1 MSKAVEW
8 LRSRSQRG
16 KADKEKSTGKSSP
29 SHSSGSKKSDQKLS
43 DEWVAHADSS
53 SRSGEV
59 EVIYK
64 ARPVSRSSEYEAG
77 HGHHPSDWR
86 YQTSRSDEFGSQ
98 PSRDRQYRPR
108 SGDHLVRQ
116 DWYHP
121 EHQHQ
126 HQHERHKPPLG
137 KLPSADWAPQ
147 VSAPSATDGNS
158 SGEYERRPMQRRWSS
173 TEASTISSDRGSSGE
188 YEKRPVQR
196 RCYASEIEA
205 EESMDARQSLNWS
218 SRSRAYEADQGLN
231 SAPKVNESDPGTFDL
246 LLKNWPV
253 LKSSSSDKRKFE
265 ARLLR
270 LFELETAVVV
280 TGDERTRSR
289 WSLGIM
295 DEGIRALGTAIASR
309 GYPKLQTLSFTHC
322 RLLLES
328 PFAKLARAFNTS
340 NLPNLEVVNFHC
352 NHYINNRGFIELARA
367 FRTGGHFSK
376 LTTLILID
384 NGMQDDGLTALVRE
398 AFRSG
403 NLSNLRKLHIGSYN
417 VPETNHEEFHLDAA
431 REFARELSSSGHLP
445 HIEDLRFRGCVDWK
459 GVVSVLEALETR
471 TTGAFTSLDLKHSPL
486 EIDGIRVLARVVQL
500 PQFSS
505 LQSLDLSVGADEMPI
520 LLEIFKSSNL
530 CSLQRV
536 ALSKV
541 SLGEQE
547 LVKLAALLE
556 KRHLPSLVV
565 FTADC
570 HENTSVSGRALVQ
583 AYERNNCLAATLNLN
598 VWPSE
603 ELHQELE
610 RRRVSN
616 KELDEL
622 V

>member
-8 LRSRSQRG
+8 LRSRSQKG
-16 KADKEKSTGKSSP
+16 KADKEKSAGKSSP
-29 SHSSGSKKSDQKLS
+29 SQSRRSNEKLS
-43 DEWVAHADSS
+43 DEWAARADSS
-53 SRSGEV
+53 SRSNEPEG
-59 EVIYK
+59 IYK
-64 ARPVSRSSEYEAG
+64 GRMVSRSSEYEYEAG
-77 HGHHPSDWR
+77 HGRHPGDWR

-98 PSRDRQYRPR
+98 PSRDLHHGPR
-108 SGDHLVRQ
+108 SGDHVLRQ
-116 DWYHP
+116 NRFHA
-121 EHQHQ
+121 E
-126 HQHERHKPPLG
+126 QHEQHETHRAPLG
-137 KLPSADWAPQ
+137 KLPSADWAAQ
-147 VSAPSATDGNS
+147 VSAPSPMS

-173 TEASTISSDRGSSGE
+173 TEAGTISSD
-188 YEKRPVQR
+188 KRP
-196 RCYASEIEA
+196 AHGSWNTGEIEA
-205 EESMDARQSLNWS
+205 EDPFDGRQSL
-218 SRSRAYEADQGLN
+218 RSHEAAQELK
-231 SAPKVNESDPGTFDL
+231 SAPKLNESDPDTFDL

-270 LFELETAVVV
+270 LFELETSVVV
-280 TGDERTRSR
+280 TGDQQTRSR

-309 GYPKLQTLSFTHC
+309 GYPKLQRLSFTHC

-328 PFAKLARAFNTS
+328 PFAKLARAFSRS
-340 NLPNLEVVNFHC
+340 NLPNLEEVNFHC

-376 LTTLILID
+376 LTTLILTD
-384 NGMQDDGLTALVRE
+384 NGMQDDGLKALARE
-398 AFRSG
+398 AFGSG
-403 NLSNLRKLHIGSYN
+403 NLSNLRILHIGSYDIDERN
-417 VPETNHEEFHLDAA
+417 EKIHEEFHLDAA

-445 HIEDLRFRGCVDWK
+445 HIEDLKFSGCVDCE
-459 GVVSVLEALETR
+459 GVVSVLDALETR
-471 TTGAFTSLDLKHSPL
+471 TTGAFTSLDLQHSPL
-486 EIDGIRVLARVVQL
+486 GIDGIIVLARVVQL

-505 LQSLDLSVGADEMPI
+505 LQSLGLSVGADEMPS
-520 LLEIFKSSNL
+520 LLEIFRSSNL

-541 SLGEQE
+541 SLGEEE

-556 KRHLPSLVV
+556 NRHLPSLLE
-565 FTADC
+565 FSADC
-570 HENTSVSGRALVQ
+570 HENTLMSGRALVR
-583 AYERNNCLAATLNLN
+583 AYERNNCLAAKLNFN

-610 RRRVSN
+610 RRRMSN